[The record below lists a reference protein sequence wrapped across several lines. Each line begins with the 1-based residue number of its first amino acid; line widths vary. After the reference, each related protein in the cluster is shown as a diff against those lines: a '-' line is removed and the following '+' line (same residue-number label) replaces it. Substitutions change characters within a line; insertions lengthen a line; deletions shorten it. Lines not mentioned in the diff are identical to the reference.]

1 MSEFDD
7 LERRLAAFGHHPVPD
22 DVARRHLALME
33 ATPVAVAAVGRGQT
47 WSRKLVVGAAF
58 LSGLVTGGF
67 GLAAAGALPS
77 PAQNVAHDALHVV
90 GVKVPEG
97 KSESHPRSTDGCDGA
112 TVKNHG
118 QFVSSQPAGDRSEAA
133 KSDCGKPL
141 TSVKTGETPP

>member
-67 GLAAAGALPS
+67 GLAAAGGLPR
-77 PAQNVAHDALHVV
+77 PAQKVGPDALHAA
-90 GVKVPEG
+90 GG
-97 KSESHPRSTDGCDGA
+97 KGPQGEREAHPRSTQGGGGG
-112 TVKNHG
+112 TVQKH
-118 QFVSSQPAGDRSEAA
+118 R
-133 KSDCGKPL
+133 
-141 TSVKTGETPP
+141 